1 MSVYYVPV
9 RLSLL
14 TYISSFNLLWCWY
27 FCLFTHE
34 ETEAQ
39 REFSQSPKT
48 DVITRI
54 LWFGQTH
61 YLRIRLKWPFLHKPP
76 LFSPEQNASSVLPY
90 NTFILVCSTFH
101 QVFHRS
107 SLGRCYVVWP
117 CSHLSAQL
125 DLGMLVEELSLFQK
139 KKSQIIIILIMH
151 KILVT

>member
-9 RLSLL
+9 SLSRL

-61 YLRIRLKWPFLHKPP
+61 YLRIRLKWPFLHNAP

-90 NTFILVCSTFH
+90 NTFILVCSAFH

-107 SLGRCYVVWP
+107 LRCVAMLPSLCLA
-117 CSHLSAQL
+117 LS
-125 DLGMLVEELSLFQK
+125 GNVGGGIESLPK